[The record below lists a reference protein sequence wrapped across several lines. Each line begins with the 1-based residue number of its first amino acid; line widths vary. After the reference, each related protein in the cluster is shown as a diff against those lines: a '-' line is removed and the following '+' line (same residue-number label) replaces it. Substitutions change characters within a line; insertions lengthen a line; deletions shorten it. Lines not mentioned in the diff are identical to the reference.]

1 MLLGAPSTGPP
12 PRLAAPLHRRSDL
25 PDHISTLPT
34 RPLVAPSPGHGTEY
48 HRPRHRNKE
57 LEAARWSKLVV
68 CSPQW
73 LIGPSYIEIMATPL
87 RLQTPNRLTSS
98 VSSSNNPHAA
108 PSQDASCSSR
118 KTGEKR
124 EDGWRRKCC
133 KEGDKICGGPTCGK
147 KRRGQGC
154 VSTRPLGQ
162 QGESCGSGLVDASV
176 CFLDS
181 TGLKCPIAVLRA
193 FWNILKS

>member
-1 MLLGAPSTGPP
+1 
-12 PRLAAPLHRRSDL
+12 
-25 PDHISTLPT
+25 
-34 RPLVAPSPGHGTEY
+34 
-48 HRPRHRNKE
+48 
-57 LEAARWSKLVV
+57 LVV

-73 LIGPSYIEIMATPL
+73 LIDPSYIEIMATPL
-87 RLQTPNRLTSS
+87 RLQTPNSLTSS

-176 CFLDS
+176 CFFHS
-181 TGLKCPIAVLRA
+181 TGRNLVFGWTAAGVERSRPL
-193 FWNILKS
+193 FWGRLQPFSCLVGNVGLEWL